1 MGREKKFLQGND
13 AIALGALYAGCRFF
27 AGYPITPSTEVAE
40 KLASMLPK
48 VGGRFIQMEDE
59 IAAMAAIIGASLAG
73 KKSLTATSGP
83 GMSLKMENL
92 GFGCIA
98 EVPCVILNVM
108 RGGPSTGTPT
118 GPGQSD
124 IMQAKWGPHGD
135 HPCIAITPSTVTE
148 QFTETVRAFNLSE
161 KYRTPVIIL
170 TDEIIGHMRESIEI
184 PEKGELEVFDRVKPS
199 CSPTEYMPYDSSK
212 GDVPPMANFGEGY
225 RYHVTGLN
233 HDATGFPT
241 SKPELIESEEKRL
254 IRKVEDNYDDIVKVE
269 EFMCSD
275 ADRIVFAFGSSAR
288 SAKDAVI
295 KLREKGIKA
304 GLLKALTIWPFPD
317 KHIEKYASKGIKGI
331 IVPELNL
338 GQATREVERAT
349 KGKCKVEGLFRVD
362 SEAILPLQISE
373 SLERL

>member
-1 MGREKKFLQGND
+1 
-13 AIALGALYAGCRFF
+13 
-27 AGYPITPSTEVAE
+27 
-40 KLASMLPK
+40 
-48 VGGRFIQMEDE
+48 
-59 IAAMAAIIGASLAG
+59 MAAIIGASLAG

-199 CSPTEYMPYDSSK
+199 CSPDEYMPYDSSK

>member
-199 CSPTEYMPYDSSK
+199 CSPAEYMPYDSSK

>member
-199 CSPTEYMPYDSSK
+199 CSPAEYMPYDSSK

-304 GLLKALTIWPFPD
+304 GLLKAITIWPFPD

>member
-1 MGREKKFLQGND
+1 MSKDKRFLQGND
-13 AIALGALYAGCRFF
+13 AVALGALYAGCRFF

-40 KLASMLPK
+40 KLAAMLPK
-48 VGGRFIQMEDE
+48 AGGRFIQMEDE
-59 IAAMAAIIGASLAG
+59 IAAMAAVIGASLAG
-73 KKSLTATSGP
+73 RKSLTATSGP

-92 GFGCIA
+92 GFGCMA

-135 HPCIAITPSTVTE
+135 HPCIALTPSTVAE

-170 TDEIIGHMRESIEI
+170 TDEIIGHMREAVEI
-184 PEKGELEVFDRVKPS
+184 PAEGELEVIDRVKPD
-199 CSPTEYMPYDSSK
+199 CAPEDYLPYDSSK

-233 HDATGFPT
+233 HDASGFPT
-241 SKPELIESEEKRL
+241 AKPSIIDSEERRL
-254 IRKVEDNYDDIVKVE
+254 VRKVEANYDDIVKVE
-269 EFMCSD
+269 EFMCGD

-288 SAKDAVI
+288 SAKDAVLA
-295 KLREKGIKA
+295 LREKGVKA
-304 GLLKALTIWPFPD
+304 GLLKALTIWPFPER
-317 KHIEKYASKGIKGI
+317 HIKKYADGGVKGIL
-331 IVPELNL
+331 VPELNL
-338 GQATREVERAT
+338 GQAVCETERAAG
-349 KGKCKVEGLFRVD
+349 GKCPVEGLFRVD
-362 SEAILPLQISE
+362 SEAILPSQISGT
-373 SLERL
+373 LERF

>member
-13 AIALGALYAGCRFF
+13 AVALGALYAGCRFF

-40 KLASMLPK
+40 KLAAMLPK

-92 GFGCIA
+92 GYGCIA

-184 PEKGELEVFDRVKPS
+184 PEKGELEVFDRVKPN
-199 CSPTEYMPYDSSK
+199 CSPDEYMPYDSSK

-295 KLREKGIKA
+295 KLREKGVKA

-317 KHIEKYASKGIKGI
+317 KHIEKYASNGIKGI

-338 GQATREVERAT
+338 GQATREVERAV

-362 SEAILPLQISE
+362 SEAILPLQIAE